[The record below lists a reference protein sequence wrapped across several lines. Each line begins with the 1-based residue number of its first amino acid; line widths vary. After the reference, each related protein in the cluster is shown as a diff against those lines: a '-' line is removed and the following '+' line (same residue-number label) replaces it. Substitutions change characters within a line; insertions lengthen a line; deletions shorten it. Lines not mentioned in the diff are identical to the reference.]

1 MRLEATATSPRM
13 PKSSSKAA
21 VRAGSMSAGESK
33 GQAGELIASAIMRG
47 MVTLG
52 ELKSNKESVRVM
64 AGIAMGL
71 KCPVCAAED
80 RADSE

>member
-1 MRLEATATSPRM
+1 M
-13 PKSSSKAA
+13 A
-21 VRAGSMSAGESK
+21 VRFFPVSWPRRAD
-33 GQAGELIASAIMRG
+33 
-47 MVTLG
+47 
-52 ELKSNKESVRVM
+52 KEPVRVM